1 MANTISLRRRRLMI
15 AGVAG
20 AAVPATGLTAL
31 RADGAP
37 EGIVGTVSIGR
48 GETLLVSGRIVDAES
63 KPVAGARVDL
73 LHDAREHVA
82 AVTDGDGRFMLTAT
96 APRELRDVEYRVT
109 RDGFPAQVSRMHFV
123 RTPRAGRAE
132 LAALQRDESGVWRT
146 TVGLTYA

>member
-31 RADGAP
+31 RADAAP

-63 KPVAGARVDL
+63 RPIAGARVEL
-73 LHDAREHVA
+73 PHVA
-82 AVTDGDGRFMLTAT
+82 AVTDGDGRFMLTTT

-109 RDGFPAQVSRMHFV
+109 RDGLPAQVSRMHFV
-123 RTPRAGRAE
+123 RRPRAGRAE

-146 TVGLTYA
+146 TVGVTLA